1 MGDFAAGSARRRW
14 LLLFA
19 LLVYACAF
27 QGARPLYSP
36 DEGRYTNVA
45 LAMLDDGDWLRPML
59 HHEVE
64 HWSKPPLTY
73 WAIATSVA
81 VFGRH
86 EFAARLPFALAF
98 ALTTL
103 LLVPLG
109 RRFTPAQ
116 PWLPALVYATFLF
129 PPSAAN
135 LVTTD
140 TLLTLW
146 EALQA
151 FAFASLWWAA
161 TPRAQTRA
169 RLLLWL
175 AAALAFMTKGPPGLL
190 ILAASAAFAASCAG
204 WRGLLRIFRW
214 DGLLVFVIVGGA
226 WYADVAIREPGV
238 IRYFLVEEVVN
249 RVASDKMHR
258 NAEWYG
264 AFKVYLPVLVLGTLP
279 WFVPAAHALWK
290 RRAGLW
296 RRIRSNDESRLLL
309 CWVVLPLAVF
319 ALSRSRLPL
328 YVLPLFVPFALVAA
342 RAIEPL
348 DLAPAWRRMAIAA
361 WCVLLVLARIVP
373 AYMDVAAD
381 DKRLAEELRA
391 QLTALPGE
399 IAFIETA
406 PRYGLRF
413 YLGSE
418 IERLYLPDSTP
429 TRQSEEFGREMR
441 EQEGCRVLLAEPQD
455 LQRIERELRRDAV
468 PYRRL
473 ADTRGYVV
481 IAQLSHD
488 CPAYAMQP
496 DGVLPGEPPR
506 G

>member
-1 MGDFAAGSARRRW
+1 MGDSAWFAGRGRW
-14 LLLFA
+14 LLLAA
-19 LLVYACAF
+19 LFVYACAF

-81 VFGRH
+81 TFGRS

-146 EALQA
+146 EAAQA
-151 FAFASLWWAA
+151 LAFASLWWAA
-161 TPRAQTRA
+161 TPRDETRA

-190 ILAASAAFAASCAG
+190 ILAASAVFALSCSG
-204 WRGLLRIFRW
+204 WRGLSRVFRW
-214 DGLLVFVIVGGA
+214 DGLLLFVVVGGA

-238 IRYFLVEEVVN
+238 MRYFLVEEVVN

-279 WFVPAAHALWK
+279 WFALAARAAWK
-290 RRAGLW
+290 QRGGWW
-296 RRIRSNDESRLLL
+296 RRIRANDPSRLLA
-309 CWVVLPLAVF
+309 CWILLPLAVF
-319 ALSRSRLPL
+319 VLSRSRLPL
-328 YVLPLFVPFALVAA
+328 YVLPLFVPFALAIA
-342 RAIEPL
+342 RTIQPL
-348 DLAPAWRRMAIAA
+348 DLAPPWRRVAIAA

-373 AYMDVAAD
+373 AHMDVGVD
-381 DKRLAEELRA
+381 DKRLSDALRS
-391 QLTALPGE
+391 QLPALPGE
-399 IAFIETA
+399 VAFIETA

-429 TRQSEEFGREMR
+429 TPQSEEFGREMR
-441 EQEGCRVLLAEPQD
+441 EQEGCRALLAEPQD
-455 LQRIERELRRDAV
+455 MPRIEAELQRDAI

-473 ADTRGYVV
+473 ADVRGYAVV
-481 IAQLSHD
+481 AQLSSD
-488 CPAYAMQP
+488 CAAYAA
-496 DGVLPGEPPR
+496 LPASPARANPAD
-506 G
+506 